1 MRGESEFT
9 SPWHAKWHQEAD
21 FMTAVTFVK
30 VACSRVRV
38 LTTDEASSLG
48 VLVVMVVMAAI
59 SVTSLIESSRGTL
72 ATPNGLGSATSS
84 IGLVVD
90 VVVVDDDLEAVY

>member
-1 MRGESEFT
+1 
-9 SPWHAKWHQEAD
+9 
-21 FMTAVTFVK
+21 MTAVTFFK
-30 VACSRVRV
+30 VACSHVRV
-38 LTTDEASSLG
+38 VVTTDKASSLG

-84 IGLVVD
+84 VGLVC
-90 VVVVDDDLEAVY
+90 

>member
-1 MRGESEFT
+1 
-9 SPWHAKWHQEAD
+9 
-21 FMTAVTFVK
+21 
-30 VACSRVRV
+30 
-38 LTTDEASSLG
+38 
-48 VLVVMVVMAAI
+48 MVVMAAI